1 MFRIILFLLCVGM
14 SSQGFS
20 QGLPYLTNF
29 KPQQYGEHNQN
40 WCLLQDN
47 RGVVFVG
54 NNNGLMDYNGISWN
68 LTSLNPPGRV
78 TSIFQE
84 KGGRILI
91 GGDGEFGQIIEGK
104 AGRLT
109 YQSYLPY
116 LENSKRNIGTIW
128 SIFSIGKT
136 NYFCGAK
143 QIIVLDK
150 GQFKFIEPEKEK
162 SFHKFFQVNHQL
174 IIREEG
180 SGLMVLNNKNLHLI
194 KGSGIFANE
203 KVDLFHPIE
212 KNVYLIGTRNKGLY
226 KMLWNGEYNSACEI
240 IPLPSAA
247 STFFQKNKL
256 YCFVPLE
263 EGKIACGTTGGGI
276 AIINTEG
283 QILEIIDLQKG
294 LNDNTVWSLMKD
306 KEGNLW
312 AALNR
317 GISMVELQF
326 DIRLFNNT
334 VGLDE
339 NVNCISSIEG
349 NLFAATTKGIYH
361 SPVGLKEM
369 KFEFLGDESFDCVA
383 LTKITTNKGK
393 TMAWGICKNE
403 ILSIDPL
410 NATLA
415 PKSICENEDFSAMI
429 QLNELGLVISAGT
442 EKLRILNA
450 ANPDR
455 IDYKDL
461 EVPGLGKVKSMC
473 VSNDGKWLFAG
484 ENNAGVRLF
493 KIKDLISQEKG
504 IITSIKKE
512 ITQENL
518 GEFQLCISSNRI
530 FVASKRGLY
539 YFKEGT
545 KKFEDGQFISAQN
558 LFINNVDQQHIG
570 VFRVYADEQQN
581 LWIYG
586 EMEDHENRLMM
597 KKIVAK
603 ALIQK
608 DRRYKLI
615 FDPIP
620 RPMQSQINE
629 FLINKDHA
637 LLASNDGVF
646 SIKITE
652 QKPVDNLFSSRITG
666 VSINGDSLIFG
677 GNYFSSDGLKLKDE
691 QSKNYQ
697 PKIQYQFNSI
707 DFSFTTNH
715 YSQPG
720 AMVYTTFLEG
730 LDEVWSNWSKNT
742 GRDFTKLPEGKYTFH
757 VKAKDP
763 SGNIGAASQYSFTI
777 LTPWYRSF
785 AAYSFYVLLFAGLM
799 YIVVRINTGRLKA
812 MNELLD
818 RTVKSRTKELHKEKL
833 KVELKNRE
841 VTDSINYAKI
851 IQQSILPPIASVRKV
866 FKESF
871 IFYRPR
877 DIVSGDFFWFW
888 EPGNSNFLK
897 KKNEL
902 PMLAVADCTGHGVP
916 GAFMSMI
923 GMEKLNQ
930 AVRELNN
937 PEPSSIL
944 SFLNREIKTTLKQH
958 GDQASSHDGMEISL
972 LMIDIEKRKIYFSGA
987 NRPCWIF
994 RSDENNTIEVIS
1006 PTKAGIAG
1014 LTLTTQVFPT
1024 TEITLNQ
1031 GDTIYIFTD
1040 GLTDQFGGEKGKKIT
1055 SKGLKNFLST
1065 IYNLSMLDQEK
1076 AMEAFLT
1083 SWMNNEEQVDDILI
1097 MGIRI

>member
-1 MFRIILFLLCVGM
+1 MFRKIFLLLCIGM
-14 SSQGFS
+14 SLQGFS

-47 RGVVFVG
+47 RGVIFVG

-68 LTSLNPPGRV
+68 ITSLNPPGRV
-78 TSIFQE
+78 TSVFQE

-104 AGRLT
+104 SGQLA
-109 YQSYLPY
+109 YQSYLPH
-116 LENSKRNIGTIW
+116 LEKSKRNIGTIW
-128 SIFSIGKT
+128 SIFSIGNT

-143 QIIVLDK
+143 QIIVFDK
-150 GQFKFIEPEKEK
+150 GQFKFIEPENQK

-203 KVDLFHPIE
+203 KVDIIHSIGN
-212 KNVYLIGTRNKGLY
+212 NVYLIGTRNKGLY
-226 KMLWNGEYNSACEI
+226 KMLWNGEFNSVCEI
-240 IPLPSAA
+240 IPMPCAA
-247 STFFQKNKL
+247 SSFFQKHKL
-256 YCFVPLE
+256 YCFVTIE

-276 AIINTEG
+276 VVINLEG
-283 QILEIIDLQKG
+283 KILEIIDHQKG

-326 DIRLFNNT
+326 DIRRFNNT
-334 VGLDE
+334 VGIDE
-339 NVNCISSIEG
+339 NVNCLSEVAG
-349 NLFAATTKGIYH
+349 KLFAGTTQGIFH
-361 SPVGLKEM
+361 SPFALKEIS
-369 KFEFLGDESFDCVA
+369 FEFLGDESFDCLA
-383 LTKITTNKGK
+383 LTKITTQAGK
-393 TMAWGICKNE
+393 SMVWGICKNE

-410 NATLA
+410 NANLA
-415 PKSICENEDFSAMI
+415 PISICENDEFFAMI
-429 QLNELGLVISAGT
+429 QLEGSPVVIVAGT
-442 EKLRILNA
+442 EKLRVINTS
-450 ANPDR
+450 N
-455 IDYKDL
+455 IENIEYKDL
-461 EVPGLGKVKSMC
+461 EVPGLGIVKSMC
-473 VSNDGKWLFAG
+473 TSIDGAWLFAG
-484 ENNAGVRLF
+484 EKNSGVRIF
-493 KIKDLISQEKG
+493 NIKDLLSLKSG
-504 IITSIKKE
+504 ILPSIIKEIKKE
-512 ITQENL
+512 RSS
-518 GEFQLCISSNRI
+518 EFQLCKSGNKI
-530 FVASKRGLY
+530 FVASENGLFY
-539 YFKEGT
+539 YSAGS
-545 KKFEDGQFISAQN
+545 KKYEDGKFISAQN
-558 LFINNVDQQHIG
+558 LFLNGDEQKQIA
-570 VFRVYADEQQN
+570 VFRVDADEQQN

-586 EMEDHENRLMM
+586 EMEDPENKSIM

-603 ALIQK
+603 GVILSDK
-608 DRRYKLI
+608 RYRLI

-620 RPMQSQINE
+620 RPMQSQINDV
-629 FLINKDHA
+629 LINKDHA
-637 LLASNDGVF
+637 LFASNDGVF

-652 QKPVDNLFSSRITG
+652 KKPVDNLFSSRITG

-707 DFSFTTNH
+707 YFNFTTNH

-720 AMVYTTFLEG
+720 TMVYSTFLEG

-763 SGNIGAASQYSFTI
+763 SGNVGAATQYSFTI

-888 EPGNSNFLK
+888 EPGNSNFLLE
-897 KKNEL
+897 KNEL

-994 RSDENNTIEVIS
+994 RNDEKKTIEVIS

-1083 SWMNNEEQVDDILI
+1083 SWMKNEEQVDDILI